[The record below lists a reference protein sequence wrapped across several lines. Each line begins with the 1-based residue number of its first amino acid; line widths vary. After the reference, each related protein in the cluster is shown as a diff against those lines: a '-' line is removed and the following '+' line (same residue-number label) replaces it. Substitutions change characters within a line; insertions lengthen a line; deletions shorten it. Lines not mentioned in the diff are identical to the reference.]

1 MSRKTKRAAETE
13 SNPPNKKSCQAFKPE
28 WLQASVEI
36 EKGKGTVHVKLEE
49 IFEYKKQGGLKCK
62 ICAEAKIIGEFS
74 KGKTWIDWKLDYLKR
89 HVCSKLHKQ
98 ATSILQTRKACQSS
112 GNVCQLLLESA
123 ADKEERQNIKEKLI
137 SKPDEVKVLI
147 DNVLHAV
154 NMNTSMNA
162 VQKINDHMAKYV
174 NIPESWRSKNYAFEF
189 LQNINAVVQ
198 SEILTEIRESKYHTL
213 VVDEST
219 DISVSKMLI
228 LYFKYRK
235 TTSDVHQTMFGG
247 ILNLISCTACAIVT
261 AIKEFYS
268 FHKLDLMR
276 MVMFTS
282 DGASVMLGR
291 CNGVAAQLKQIIPHL
306 TEQHCVAHRE
316 DLGIGDAWK
325 RVPVVKEIETLLRTV
340 YTVFCRSSTKKAQF
354 REMANVT
361 EHKAVSFKPLNEV
374 RWLSRYFAVKAL
386 MQNYEAL
393 IFYFENEVSE
403 NNDPIS
409 KYCLK
414 RLTDKTNRVNV
425 AVLHDVL
432 YDLSELTKSFQKTTL
447 TTLEAVDL
455 ARAKIEKLKNQ
466 YLGEEIYWGRKVQ
479 DLISE
484 LFGKDEKFNSQSIIQ
499 FITLLCEH
507 MCKRFPKQEIK
518 EWAVFDFNT
527 VTSKNTQFSF
537 GRDLLNKLI
546 ERYGNAISCSSLIKS
561 PNLMEDMD
569 RSTILEQFQNFKCI
583 IMEKKDSKVIN
594 CFQDMVSF
602 GLQSS
607 DKFGTISNLLDI
619 CGTFQA
625 SSADCERGFS
635 LMNSIKI
642 KSRNRLQET
651 HLDMLMRIKF
661 FLLDGRSVDL
671 NAVHKEWKN
680 FKDRREKVV

>member
-36 EKGKGTVHVKLEE
+36 EKGKG
-49 IFEYKKQGGLKCK
+49 I
-62 ICAEAKIIGEFS
+62 
-74 KGKTWIDWKLDYLKR
+74 
-89 HVCSKLHKQ
+89 
-98 ATSILQTRKACQSS
+98 
-112 GNVCQLLLESA
+112 VCQLLLESA
-123 ADKEERQNIKEKLI
+123 ADKEERQNMKEKLI

-261 AIKEFYS
+261 AIKESSNHVWWYS
-268 FHKLDLMR
+268 KLNFMYCLCNCDCNKRILFLPQAR
-276 MVMFTS
+276 LNENGDVFTS

-374 RWLSRYFAVKAL
+374 RWLSRY
-386 MQNYEAL
+386 YEAL

-546 ERYGNAISCSSLIKS
+546 ERYGK
-561 PNLMEDMD
+561 
-569 RSTILEQFQNFKCI
+569 
-583 IMEKKDSKVIN
+583 
-594 CFQDMVSF
+594 
-602 GLQSS
+602 
-607 DKFGTISNLLDI
+607 
-619 CGTFQA
+619 
-625 SSADCERGFS
+625 
-635 LMNSIKI
+635 
-642 KSRNRLQET
+642 
-651 HLDMLMRIKF
+651 
-661 FLLDGRSVDL
+661 
-671 NAVHKEWKN
+671 
-680 FKDRREKVV
+680 